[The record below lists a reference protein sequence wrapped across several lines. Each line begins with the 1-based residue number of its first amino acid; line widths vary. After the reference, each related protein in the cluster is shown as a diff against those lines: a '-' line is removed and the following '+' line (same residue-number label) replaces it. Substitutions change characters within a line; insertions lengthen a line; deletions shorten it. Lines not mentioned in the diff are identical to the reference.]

1 MWAFCISEYS
11 LCYGKSS
18 ECSLMNTDDLLKQ
31 IERLEAENKKLTE
44 IAIDATERIEAA
56 NDLAENYQKMF
67 DQLFQVI
74 KTQYDAEFTL
84 EDIPKHLS

>member
-31 IERLEAENKKLTE
+31 IERLEAENKKLT
-44 IAIDATERIEAA
+44 DYS
-56 NDLAENYQKMF
+56 NY
-67 DQLFQVI
+67 DSP
-74 KTQYDAEFTL
+74 EFGGFGSGL
-84 EDIPKHLS
+84 DYSG